1 MLLKIIKNRLSEA
14 STWKGLLS
22 VATGL
27 GLFTLSDLQIDK
39 VVAAMVATYT
49 ALSVLLPDK
58 FGKGN
63 EPKT

>member
-1 MLLKIIKNRLSEA
+1 MLWKIIKNRLGEA

-27 GLFTLSDLQIDK
+27 GLFTLTDLQADK
-39 VVAAMVATYT
+39 VVAPMVAIYT